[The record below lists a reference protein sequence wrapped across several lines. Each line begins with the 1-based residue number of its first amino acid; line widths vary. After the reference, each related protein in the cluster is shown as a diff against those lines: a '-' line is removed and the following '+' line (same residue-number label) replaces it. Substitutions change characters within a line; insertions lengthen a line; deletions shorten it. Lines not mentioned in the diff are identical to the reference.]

1 MSEDVT
7 GRLGHQGDPVA
18 GRVAD
23 VVARIA
29 GPEPSDEVPPVDV
42 TGALADLATWWRT
55 VSAGA
60 PPTVAS
66 VDPIAP
72 ASVPDAILAG
82 LDAAD
87 RAIDSGA
94 TLLVPRSGNRDDE
107 AARTVIALLTRKE
120 ASAVLAQPA
129 GMTDREWM
137 TACAAVRDRAASTA
151 EHRADPIA
159 LLDAL
164 SAPGIALV
172 VGVLLGA
179 AARRTACL
187 VDGTDELAAALVAD
201 RICIRA
207 KGWWRAGS
215 DSPDPGR
222 VAAIERIDLA
232 PGLPLGLSDDAGRG
246 AEATLALL
254 ALLA

>member
-1 MSEDVT
+1 VSED
-7 GRLGHQGDPVA
+7 LPAELVA
-18 GRVAD
+18 
-23 VVARIA
+23 VVERITV
-29 GPEPSDEVPPVDV
+29 PEPSTAAPAHDV
-42 TGALADLATWWRT
+42 TGALADLAAWWRT
-55 VSAGA
+55 VSSGE
-60 PPTVAS
+60 PLTVAS
-66 VDPIAP
+66 VDPVVP
-72 ASVPDAILAG
+72 VHVPDAILAG
-82 LDAAD
+82 IDAAD

-94 TLLVPRSGNRDDE
+94 TLLVPRASARDDE

-137 TACAAVRDRAASTA
+137 TACAAVRDRAATTA

-159 LLDAL
+159 LLGAL
-164 SAPGIALV
+164 AAPGIALV

-222 VAAIERIDLA
+222 LAAIERVDLA
-232 PGLPLGLSDDAGRG
+232 PGLPLGLTDDAGRG

-254 ALLA
+254 RLIA

>member
-1 MSEDVT
+1 MSEDPS
-7 GRLGHQGDPVA
+7 GPPGHHGDPWA
-18 GRVAD
+18 PRLAA
-23 VVARIA
+23 VVERIA
-29 GPEPSDEVPPVDV
+29 VPESSAEETPPDV
-42 TGALADLATWWRT
+42 TGALADLAHWWST

-60 PPTVAS
+60 PLSATVL
-66 VDPIAP
+66 DPIAP
-72 ASVPDAILAG
+72 DSVPDAVLAG

-94 TLLVPRSGNRDDE
+94 TLLVPRVGPRDAE

-120 ASAVLAQPA
+120 ASAVLAQPV

-137 TACAAVRDRAASTA
+137 AGCAAVRDRAASSV
-151 EHRADPIA
+151 EHRGEPLA
-159 LLDAL
+159 LLESLD
-164 SAPGIALV
+164 APGIALV

-179 AARRTACL
+179 AARRTGCL

-222 VAAIERIDLA
+222 EAAMERIDLA
-232 PGLPLGLSDDAGRG
+232 AGLPLGLSDDAGRG

-254 ALLA
+254 ALLS

>member
-1 MSEDVT
+1 
-7 GRLGHQGDPVA
+7 
-18 GRVAD
+18 

-29 GPEPSDEVPPVDV
+29 GPEPSDDTLPVDV
-42 TGALADLATWWRT
+42 TGALADLAAWWRT

-60 PPTVAS
+60 PLVTAS
-66 VDPIAP
+66 VDPVAP
-72 ASVPDAILAG
+72 ASVGDAIVAG

-87 RAIDSGA
+87 RAIDTGA
-94 TLLVPRSGNRDDE
+94 TLLVPRSGTRDDE

-120 ASAVLAQPA
+120 ASAVLAQPQ

-137 TACAAVRDRAASTA
+137 TACAAVRDRAAA
-151 EHRADPIA
+151 AVEHRGEPVG
-159 LLDAL
+159 LLAAVG
-164 SAPGIALV
+164 APGIALV
-172 VGVLLGA
+172 AGVLLGA

-187 VDGTDELAAALVAD
+187 IDGTDELAAALVAD

-215 DSPDPGR
+215 TSPDPGR
-222 VAAIERIDLA
+222 AAAAERIDLA
-232 PGLPLGLSDDAGRG
+232 PGLPLGLTDDAGRG

-254 ALLA
+254 SALP

>member
-1 MSEDVT
+1 VSED
-7 GRLGHQGDPVA
+7 LPAELVA
-18 GRVAD
+18 
-23 VVARIA
+23 VVERITA
-29 GPEPSDEVPPVDV
+29 PEPSTAAPAHDV
-42 TGALADLATWWRT
+42 TGALADLAAWWHTMSRG
-55 VSAGA
+55 SAL
-60 PPTVAS
+60 TVATLDPVAPDS
-66 VDPIAP
+66 VTA
-72 ASVPDAILAG
+72 AMLAG
-82 LDAAD
+82 VDSAE

-94 TLLVPRSGNRDDE
+94 TLLVPRACTRDDE
-107 AARTVIALLTRKE
+107 AARTVIALLTRRE

-137 TACAAVRDRAASTA
+137 TACAAVRDRAARTA

-164 SAPGIALV
+164 AAPGIALV

-179 AARRTACL
+179 AARRSACL

-232 PGLPLGLSDDAGRG
+232 PGLPLGLTDDAGLG

-254 ALLA
+254 RLIA